1 MARKVGYLFGT
12 ERDLDRALLSS
23 RITLGTNLTN
33 NKLLANIDQPIIFA
47 KVDTGQSGKDVT
59 ATQVVW
65 NATTEAFEAP
75 PGTAWRFNSTA
86 NSNGEDYTTTNLQ
99 SHQDLSE
106 DDVVEVVFY
115 ADKSETEQWLAR
127 TSSGGSLVY
136 ATSPNTT
143 FDASFTYGA
152 TVPFPGDTAANST
165 ALGSDALFYISTPW
179 NTRISAPDK
188 FFTFWNKIGSDYYLP
203 IRNFFVKPTVD
214 YPTSGG
220 ITTFTCYLD
229 DSATFSLG
237 TNTAFPSGVEVILNG
252 FTNATASSDVRE
264 YFNGQTFPA
273 TYDSENNIVYVTHPR
288 F

>member
-33 NKLLANIDQPIIFA
+33 DKLLANIDQPIIFA

-127 TSSGGSLVY
+127 TSGGGSDIVY
-136 ATSPNTT
+136 
-143 FDASFTYGA
+143 
-152 TVPFPGDTAANST
+152 
-165 ALGSDALFYISTPW
+165 IE
-179 NTRISAPDK
+179 I
-188 FFTFWNKIGSDYYLP
+188 
-203 IRNFFVKPTVD
+203 
-214 YPTSGG
+214 
-220 ITTFTCYLD
+220 
-229 DSATFSLG
+229 
-237 TNTAFPSGVEVILNG
+237 
-252 FTNATASSDVRE
+252 TASTDINTYTGTIYDNPVDRNSVETGVTVKAMQHDAGTIPNSGSGE
-264 YFNGQTFPA
+264 GFFCYKNGDNYYIINYSVF
-273 TYDSENNIVYVTHPR
+273 YG
-288 F
+288 